1 MRMRFGVALPDKGG
15 RPSVVGVRVLRDPD
29 PKALRKW
36 RFEVGHVE
44 RVQPKTIE
52 ATAEYLRETVG
63 KLKEHRPCFTIDVGN
78 PQGYALRRL
87 LRQEWPS
94 VVHLPHGY
102 ERTRADTAL
111 FAAFL
116 EAYADGRVHFRDGL
130 PHREDLDRALIL
142 YKATTKKDGDELASE
157 DEALVTAL
165 CLALTWPVH
174 GAAVETMPAPSQKE
188 PQ

>member
-1 MRMRFGVALPDKGG
+1 MRIRFGVAMPDQGG
-15 RPSVVGVRVLRDPD
+15 RPAVVGVEVRRVGD
-29 PKALRKW
+29 PKAKRKW
-36 RFEVGHVE
+36 HFTVGHVE
-44 RVQPKTIE
+44 RLNPKTVE
-52 ATAEYLRETVG
+52 HARERVEELVG
-63 KLKEHRPCFTIDVGN
+63 ALKEHRPCFTIDVGN

-165 CLALTWPVH
+165 CLALTWPGH
-174 GAAVETMPAPSQKE
+174 GGPAEIMPAPSQKE